1 VHNFDKTGFQIGVI
15 GSMEVVTG
23 AERRTR
29 PDLVQP
35 GDREWVTV
43 IQSICAAGYAT
54 PSFYKGRVHI
64 SAWYEEA
71 SIPRDW
77 KLSVSENG

>member
-1 VHNFDKTGFQIGVI
+1 MGVI
-15 GSMEVVTG
+15 GSIKVVTG

-29 PDLVQP
+29 PELFQP

-54 PSFYKGRVHI
+54 KQLGF
-64 SAWYEEA
+64 
-71 SIPRDW
+71 
-77 KLSVSENG
+77 LSLESN